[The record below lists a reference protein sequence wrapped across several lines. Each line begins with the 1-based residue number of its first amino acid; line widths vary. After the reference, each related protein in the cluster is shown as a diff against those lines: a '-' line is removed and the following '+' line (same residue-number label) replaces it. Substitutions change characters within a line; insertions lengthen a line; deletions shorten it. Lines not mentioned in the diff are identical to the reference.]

1 MGVKYNVG
9 KRGRFFMNKRD
20 FKSLI
25 KYIYFGILE
34 SFILVLIGLA
44 IVSFNNYNL
53 KDVLFVEGI
62 VLIIL
67 AVFCVIGGDSTGL
80 SLQGMGQNN
89 AQYLANAN
97 LETLKL
103 ENEKT
108 KSNLRPMLNIGLNT
122 VSMTIGG
129 VICIIIDLII

>member
-1 MGVKYNVG
+1 
-9 KRGRFFMNKRD
+9 MNKRD

-25 KYIYFGILE
+25 KNISFGILE

-97 LETLKL
+97 LEILKL

-108 KSNLRPMLNIGLNT
+108 KRNLRPMLNIGLNA

>member
-1 MGVKYNVG
+1 
-9 KRGRFFMNKRD
+9 MNKRD

-25 KYIYFGILE
+25 KCISFGMLW
-34 SFILVLIGLA
+34 SVILVLIGLA

-67 AVFCVIGGDSTGL
+67 AVFCAIGGNSTGL

-97 LETLKL
+97 LEISRM

-108 KSNLRPMLNIGLNT
+108 KSNLRPMLNIGLSA

>member
-1 MGVKYNVG
+1 MRLVG
-9 KRGRFFMNKRD
+9 N
-20 FKSLI
+20 
-25 KYIYFGILE
+25 
-34 SFILVLIGLA
+34 
-44 IVSFNNYNL
+44 
-53 KDVLFVEGI
+53 
-62 VLIIL
+62 
-67 AVFCVIGGDSTGL
+67 STGL

-97 LETLKL
+97 LEISRM

-108 KSNLRPMLNIGLNT
+108 KSNLRLMLNIGLST